1 MNELRRPL
9 LRPAVV
15 FLLLAACS
23 AERAPEPGPKAATTR
38 VPVAPPPSAQAP
50 PVSPPGIRLPD
61 TFRPAAQ
68 RVMLEITPSAEHF
81 TGRTEIDGTLSAA
94 TDVVWL
100 NADAMEI
107 DGASAKVGTE
117 QVKAEPVVGKDQR
130 VALRFPKPLPAGP
143 VTLLLGFRGTLF
155 THEDSG
161 IFRQQSGGDW
171 YAFTQFEETDARR
184 AFPCVDEPSA
194 KIPWTLSLRIPS
206 GLKAVANTPQE
217 SATASE
223 AGTTVV
229 RFRTTRPLPS
239 YLVAFGVG
247 PFDFLDGRPAG
258 KRKVPVRIVAPR
270 GRAREGAYAARVTPE
285 ILEVLEDYFGI
296 AYPYEK
302 LDVMTIPF
310 TVQFGAMENAG
321 LVTFREAS
329 VLARPEE
336 DGVRRRRR
344 FAMVAAH
351 EFAHQWFGD
360 LVTLA
365 WWNDTWLNEAFAT
378 WMEAKAIERWAP
390 SWGMSAE
397 RVDGRNRAATADALV
412 TARRIRQ
419 PIESYNDIKNAFD
432 AITYQKGA
440 AVIRMFEL
448 YVGEA
453 AFQRGIHQYLDS
465 HADGN
470 ATATDFLRS
479 ISDAAGKDV
488 TPAFSTFLD
497 QPGVP
502 RVRASLRCGSGPRP
516 VVHLE
521 QDRWLASGA
530 QPGTWQL
537 PVCVLWGT
545 RGQKRSTQC
554 TVLDRTEADLEL
566 GSRACPDWVLPNAGY
581 GGYYRLQLEGTLRDR
596 LIRSRALDDAEV
608 VGLLGDTEALGR
620 GGALPRA
627 TGLAL
632 AARYARARE
641 HHVSDT
647 AVRLATVQEE
657 YLPGRLAGDYKAW
670 VRRTFGFRALEL
682 GFTDRPGEDDEAKLI
697 RPELVTFVARRGEDP
712 KLIAEARSISDRWLG
727 RCEGSARCEGRAGL
741 GGIDPETL
749 WGVMEV
755 AGKSGDA
762 RFHDR
767 LAGRLDQTTDLRER
781 GWLLD
786 GLASTRDPALLDAN
800 LALATS
806 GKLNPAE
813 LTRLLSGQRYR
824 REDPPADW
832 GPARMQLMAGVGTRW
847 DALTQLLPRGG
858 VAALFKL
865 ARSSCSSE
873 ERARA
878 EEVFRPHVDSVLGG
892 PRLLAQA
899 EESLDLCIAQKQR
912 EVPSLQ
918 QFFAPFQPAP
928 QR

>member
-1 MNELRRPL
+1 MIEPRRPL
-9 LRPAVV
+9 SRPAVV
-15 FLLLAACS
+15 LLLLAACS
-23 AERAPEPGPKAATTR
+23 AQRAPGPGPKVATTR
-38 VPVAPPPSAQAP
+38 VPVAPPHSAAAP
-50 PVSPPGIRLPD
+50 LVSPPGMRLPD

-68 RVMLEITPSAEHF
+68 RVTLEITPSAEHF
-81 TGRTEIDGTLSAA
+81 SGRTEIEGTLSTA
-94 TDVVWL
+94 TDLVWL

-107 DGASAKVGTE
+107 DGASARVGTE
-117 QVKAEPVVGKDQR
+117 EVKADPVVGNDQR
-130 VALRFPKPLPAGP
+130 VALRFHRSLPAGP

-161 IFRQQSGGDW
+161 IFRQQSGGEW

-184 AFPCVDEPSA
+184 AFPCADDPSV
-194 KIPWTLSLRIPS
+194 KIPWTLTLRIPS
-206 GLKAVANTPQE
+206 GLKAVANAPEESSTP
-217 SATASE
+217 SGE
-223 AGTTVV
+223 AMTLV
-229 RFRTTRPLPS
+229 RFRPTRPLPS

-270 GRAREGAYAARVTPE
+270 GRAAEGAYAARVAPE
-285 ILEVLEDYFGI
+285 ILEVLEGYFGI

-302 LDVMTIPF
+302 LDILTIPF

-321 LVTFREAS
+321 LVTFRESS

-344 FAMVAAH
+344 FAVVAAH

-378 WMEAKAIERWAP
+378 WMEHKAIERWAP
-390 SWGMSAE
+390 SWGTAAE
-397 RVDGRNRAATADALV
+397 RVDERNRAATADGLL

-419 PIESYNDIKNAFD
+419 PIESYNDIRNAFD

-440 AVIRMFEL
+440 SVIRMFEL

-453 AFQRGIHQYLDS
+453 AFQRGIHQYLEA

-470 ATATDFLRS
+470 ATAADFLRS
-479 ISDAAGKDV
+479 ISEAAGRDV

-516 VVHLE
+516 VLHLE

-530 QPGTWQL
+530 RAGTWQL
-537 PVCVLWGT
+537 PVCVRWAT
-545 RGQKRSTQC
+545 RGRKRTQC
-554 TVLDRTEADLEL
+554 MLLDRAEADLEL
-566 GSRACPDWVLPNAGY
+566 DSRACPDWVLPNAGY
-581 GGYYRLQLEGTLRDR
+581 GGYFRLQLEGTLRDR

-608 VGLLGDTEALGR
+608 VGLLGDTEALGK

-627 TGLAL
+627 VGLAL

-647 AVRLATVQEE
+647 AIRLATVEQE

-682 GFTDRPGEDDEAKLI
+682 GFSERPGEDDEAKLI
-697 RPELVTFVARRGEDP
+697 RPELVTFVARRGEEP
-712 KLIAEARSISDRWLG
+712 KLIAEARSIADRWLA
-727 RCEGSARCEGRAGL
+727 RCEGTSRCEGRAGL
-741 GGIDPETL
+741 GGIDSETL

-755 AGKSGDA
+755 AGKSGNA
-762 RFHDR
+762 GFRDR
-767 LAGRLDQTTDLRER
+767 LAGRLDNTTDLKER

-786 GLASTRDPALLDAN
+786 GLSATRDSALLEAN
-800 LALATS
+800 LVLAAS

-813 LTRLLSGQRYR
+813 LTRLLTGQRYR

-832 GPARMQLMAGVGTRW
+832 GPARMQLMAGVGARW
-847 DALTQLLPRGG
+847 EVLTELMPRGG
-858 VAALFKL
+858 VAALYKL
-865 ARSSCSSE
+865 VRASCSAE

-878 EEVFRPHVDSVLGG
+878 EEVFRPHVETVLGG
-892 PRLLAQA
+892 PRQLAQA
-899 EESLDLCIAQKQR
+899 EESLDICIAQKQR
-912 EVPSLQ
+912 DVPSLQ

-928 QR
+928 RR